1 MRVFTAIVIL
11 TILKEGKK
19 MTMYLRNQIR
29 ELSQL
34 ILNAQKIKGDNK
46 SNPIH
51 TTAGMNAQDELDNSL
66 LLLIDDLKALRGNLI
81 GEKTRIESH
90 LWQVNCYISDA
101 LNYNNKIMSVDTQG
115 RRKKNG

>member
-1 MRVFTAIVIL
+1 
-11 TILKEGKK
+11 
-19 MTMYLRNQIR
+19 MTMYLKNQIN
-29 ELSQL
+29 ELSRL

-51 TTAGMNAQDELDNSL
+51 TTAGMHGKDNLDDLL
-66 LLLIDDLKALRGNLI
+66 LLLIDDLKALRGNLV

>member
-1 MRVFTAIVIL
+1 MAIVIL
-11 TILKEGKK
+11 TILMEGKK

-34 ILNAQKIKGDNK
+34 ILNAQKITGDNN

-51 TTAGMNAQDELDNSL
+51 TTAGMNAQDDIDNSL

-90 LWQVNCYISDA
+90 LWQVNCYIADA
-101 LNYNNKIMSVDTQG
+101 LKHNNKLMTVDTQG
-115 RRKKNG
+115 RRKKNA